1 MNNKIDK
8 LLIIIFILWCL
19 MLVLSVI
26 NLIISNDFAIL
37 FAIGMCILSLL
48 HILLC
53 VLKKRKDRKK

>member
-19 MLVLSVI
+19 MLVLAVI
-26 NLIISNDFAIL
+26 NLIVSNDLAIL
-37 FAIGMCILSLL
+37 FAIGMYILSLL